1 MMSSPGGGRGSS
13 NAATGP
19 ATQRAA
25 RDRQR
30 VTAGKR
36 GNIRKILRMI
46 DKGIKTRLYT
56 GIWKIGELTD
66 SKQSIGF

>member
-1 MMSSPGGGRGSS
+1 
-13 NAATGP
+13 
-19 ATQRAA
+19 
-25 RDRQR
+25 